1 MANGQINLTIAERRT
16 GNGLASAA
24 NDVGILNSRLG
35 MSKKGVADL
44 GRAAGML
51 GGTFGQVFKL
61 VLGGGMWQV
70 GAMALTTVIGLMKKH
85 NELMKDA
92 RLAARGL
99 SREYMTLEAA
109 ARGYQRRV
117 EQWRKRKAEADK
129 EEEDAVKAAAKAQ
142 EDAKRRTLEHLG
154 IEKEYYTLQQ
164 KIVEE
169 RRKAELIDAD
179 ELTRAKAMAAEL
191 KEQAELRV
199 RLAQRDIDA
208 AKVRGNKSEQ
218 MNAEEAMK
226 LARLQVET
234 AVKEGEKIVRD
245 AEKKMAEEAAAA
257 AKKLE
262 DEKAKLEAEAEKKR
276 RDAEKKAA
284 NERIDAI
291 RQEHKAKMDALEE
304 EIRKAHDEAQVLE
317 QNAQRARGGKTFGEW
332 ERGERDL
339 ARDERRQNIRQQNVI
354 RNAQR
359 ELSRL
364 EGNARRGRAFT
375 NAHDLARMARLRE
388 FIADQDPNN
397 NPALK
402 RAQEL
407 EKQRKEAEAKMQKDI
422 DAIRKAIE
430 DKVAL

>member
-24 NDVGILNSRLG
+24 NDVGILNKQLSVSRR
-35 MSKKGVADL
+35 SVSDL
-44 GRAAGML
+44 SRAAGVL

-61 VLGGGMWQV
+61 VLGGGMWTL
-70 GAMALTTVIGLMKKH
+70 AATALTKVVELMKKH
-85 NELMKDA
+85 NELVKDA
-92 RLAARGL
+92 RLAAQGL

-117 EQWRKRKAEADK
+117 EKWRAAKAAADKAEAD
-129 EEEDAVKAAAKAQ
+129 AAKAAA
-142 EDAKRRTLEHLG
+142 DAEEKSRRNALML
-154 IEKEYYTLQQ
+154 IESAKEYNALQVQ
-164 KIVEE
+164 IASVK
-169 RRKAELIDAD
+169 RKMAVLDAD
-179 ELTRAKAMAAEL
+179 EVTQAKAMAAEL
-191 KEQAELRV
+191 KDQAELRV
-199 RLAQRDIDA
+199 RLAQRDVESA
-208 AKVRGNKSEQ
+208 RVRGSLAEQ
-218 MNAEEAMK
+218 TNAEKAVE
-226 LARLQVET
+226 LARVRLEA

-262 DEKAKLEAEAEKKR
+262 DEKAKLAAEAEKKR

-284 NERIDAI
+284 GERIDAI
-291 RQEHKAKMDALEE
+291 RKEHKAKMDALEE

-317 QNAQRARGGKTFGEW
+317 QNAQRARGGKTFGVWARE
-332 ERGERDL
+332 ERDRE
-339 ARDERRQNIRQQNVI
+339 RDQRRADIRQQNVI

-375 NAHDLARMARLRE
+375 NAHDLARMAKLRE

>member
-1 MANGQINLTIAERRT
+1 
-16 GNGLASAA
+16 
-24 NDVGILNSRLG
+24 
-35 MSKKGVADL
+35 
-44 GRAAGML
+44 
-51 GGTFGQVFKL
+51 
-61 VLGGGMWQV
+61 MWQV

-117 EQWRKRKAEADK
+117 EQYRKRKAESDK
-129 EEEDAVKAAAKAQ
+129 AEEDAVKAAAKAQ
-142 EDAKRRTLEHLG
+142 EDAKRRALEHLG

-245 AEKKMAEEAAAA
+245 AEKKMAEEAAAT

-276 RDAEKKAA
+276 RDAEKKAS

-339 ARDERRQNIRQQNVI
+339 ARDERRQNVRQQNVI

-375 NAHDLARMARLRE
+375 NAHDLARIARLRE

>member
-44 GRAAGML
+44 SRAAGML

-70 GAMALTTVIGLMKKH
+70 GAMALTKVVGLVKKH

-92 RLAARGL
+92 RLAAQGL
-99 SREYMTLEAA
+99 SRDYMSLEAI

-117 EQWRKRKAEADK
+117 EQYRKRKAESDK
-129 EEEDAVKAAAKAQ
+129 AEEDAARAAERAQ
-142 EDAKRRTLEHLG
+142 DAALRRTLAHLG

-164 KIVEE
+164 RIVEE
-169 RRKAELIDAD
+169 KRKAALIDAD
-179 ELTRAKAMAAEL
+179 DLTRAKAMAAEL
-191 KEQAELRV
+191 KEQANLRV

-208 AKVRGNKSEQ
+208 AKVKGDLSEQ

-262 DEKAKLEAEAEKKR
+262 DEKAKLEAEAEKRR
-276 RDAEKKAA
+276 RDAEKKAT

>member
-44 GRAAGML
+44 SRAAGML

-61 VLGGGMWQV
+61 VLGGGMWQL
-70 GAMALTTVIGLMKKH
+70 GAQALTTVIGLMKKH

-164 KIVEE
+164 KIIEE

-208 AKVRGNKSEQ
+208 AKVRDNKSEQ

-226 LARLQVET
+226 LAKLQVET

-262 DEKAKLEAEAEKKR
+262 DEKAKLAAEADKKR
-276 RDAEKKAA
+276 REAEKKAA

-317 QNAQRARGGKTFGEW
+317 ENAKRARGGKTFGEW